1 MPILSKNQGSIEQ
14 WGARFVWQPFD
25 ARFQPAEVRPGP
37 RKCGRLRLLDR
48 DGQKCCDV
56 AGRGEIE
63 LSDESADVTIPRLRR
78 VRPGGCI
85 SGERLSHDLGTVPK

>member
-1 MPILSKNQGSIEQ
+1 MPFLSQNQGLIEQ
-14 WGARFVWQPFD
+14 LAGRFVWQPFD
-25 ARFQPAEVRPGP
+25 ARPQPAKVRPGP

-56 AGRGEIE
+56 MGRGEIE

-85 SGERLSHDLGTVPK
+85 SGGTTLA